1 MYELLQKYI
10 TDRIETD
17 EETLNLIFSKFKPLK
32 VRRNTFLLIEGGIPI
47 GIVKVLRIGSRIK
60 PSMFLKIIN
69 KNSRFG
75 E

>member
-32 VRRNTFLLIEGGIPI
+32 VRRNTFLLIEGEIPI